1 MPILSYTHEGFQRVL
16 EVTRA
21 MTGELDLPRLLQTI
35 LDSAVGITGAER
47 GCLMVEPDDCGSF
60 GRILY
65 HHLDPTRMEAAE
77 FEPARAAIQRVRTER
92 QGVRLSD
99 SESCPLTPHGADL
112 QGLRSLLCEPLVV
125 RDALLGVLYL
135 DNTGVCNLF
144 TPEQQELLEALAA
157 QAAVSLENARLFR
170 HVQQSARQHLE
181 DQLRAR
187 ELETR
192 RQLMST
198 FVSIAAHDLK
208 NPLAALKGGVYVLE
222 RLAIPD
228 PGPETLATM
237 SQSIQLATRL
247 IQNYLEFA
255 RLDGDEEIRLVTRRV
270 DLQGLVDRELALLG
284 ARLSSEEFAR
294 FDFQTQIDP
303 GLAVEA
309 DEGRLEQ
316 ILANLV
322 DNAVK
327 YSPNGGRIQVR
338 AERRPSGVALEVV
351 DSGVG
356 ISPEEQADLFGRFT
370 RLPSMAEA
378 TRGTGLGLW
387 ITRRLV
393 DLHGWDLEVE
403 SEVGR
408 GTTFRILAPES
419 ATT

>member
-1 MPILSYTHEGFQRVL
+1 
-16 EVTRA
+16 
-21 MTGELDLPRLLQTI
+21 
-35 LDSAVGITGAER
+35 
-47 GCLMVEPDDCGSF
+47 
-60 GRILY
+60 
-65 HHLDPTRMEAAE
+65 
-77 FEPARAAIQRVRTER
+77 
-92 QGVRLSD
+92 
-99 SESCPLTPHGADL
+99 
-112 QGLRSLLCEPLVV
+112 
-125 RDALLGVLYL
+125 
-135 DNTGVCNLF
+135 
-144 TPEQQELLEALAA
+144 
-157 QAAVSLENARLFR
+157 
-170 HVQQSARQHLE
+170 
-181 DQLRAR
+181 
-187 ELETR
+187 
-192 RQLMST
+192 
-198 FVSIAAHDLK
+198 
-208 NPLAALKGGVYVLE
+208 
-222 RLAIPD
+222 
-228 PGPETLATM
+228 
-237 SQSIQLATRL
+237 
-247 IQNYLEFA
+247 
-255 RLDGDEEIRLVTRRV
+255 VTRRV
-270 DLQGLVDRELALLG
+270 DLQKLVDRELALLG

>member
-1 MPILSYTHEGFQRVL
+1 MPTLSYSHEGFQRVL

-21 MTGELDLPRLLQTI
+21 MTGELELPRLLQTI
-35 LDSAVGITGAER
+35 LDSAIAITGAER
-47 GCLMVEPDDCGSF
+47 GCLMIEPEASGGF
-60 GRILY
+60 GKTLY
-65 HHLDPTRMEAAE
+65 HRLDPARMEAAE
-77 FEPARAAIQRVRTER
+77 FQPARAAIHRVRTER

-99 SESCPLTPHGADL
+99 SEACPLTPHGADL
-112 QGLRSLLCEPLVV
+112 QGLRSLLCEPLVA
-125 RDALLGVLYL
+125 REALLGVLYL
-135 DNTGVCNLF
+135 DNTGVCDLF
-144 TPEQQELLEALAA
+144 TPEHQELLQALAA
-157 QAAVSLENARLFR
+157 QAAISLENARLFR

-192 RQLMST
+192 RQSMSA

-208 NPLAALKGGVYVLE
+208 NPLAALKGGVFVLQ
-222 RLAIPD
+222 RLPIPD
-228 PGPETLATM
+228 PGPEALATM

-247 IQNYLEFA
+247 IQNYLELA

-270 DLQGLVDRELALLG
+270 ELQDLVDRELALLR
-284 ARLSSEEFAR
+284 ARLSSEEAAR
-294 FDFQTQIDP
+294 FDFQTHVDP

-327 YSPNGGRIQVR
+327 YSPAGGRVQVR
-338 AERRPSGVALEVV
+338 AERRDAGLALEVI

-356 ISPEEQADLFGRFT
+356 ISAEEQADLFGRFT
-370 RLPSMAEA
+370 RLPSMAKA

-393 DLHGWDLEVE
+393 DLHGWKLEVE
-403 SEVGR
+403 SEVGQ
-408 GTTFRILAPES
+408 GTTFRILAPE
-419 ATT
+419 AGTA